1 MQELVTAPDD
11 FFKALLLDPLKS
23 NRAAGQESAF
33 LFVRGLKPGLHLGPG
48 KHSLSEA
55 RYIPRPFQEN
65 ILLGGGVLPSLRSYL
80 LTSTSAPCYMC
91 MHSLCDNKSFYF
103 KIWSRVLT
111 LGSLP
116 SCLRTQHSS
125 NHVPSLSGYKSE
137 PLKSNE
143 FILSACTSGMLRWA
157 EEAVGSAGAGITG
170 QL

>member
-65 ILLGGGVLPSLRSYL
+65 ILLGGGCAAKPEKLPSDLNICTMLYVHA
-80 LTSTSAPCYMC
+80 LT
-91 MHSLCDNKSFYF
+91 
-103 KIWSRVLT
+103 V
-111 LGSLP
+111 
-116 SCLRTQHSS
+116 
-125 NHVPSLSGYKSE
+125 
-137 PLKSNE
+137 
-143 FILSACTSGMLRWA
+143 
-157 EEAVGSAGAGITG
+157 
-170 QL
+170 